1 MTQYWFTDDGG
12 ISDSP
17 IDNQGV
23 RKFSI
28 RGLELSAKLDPDDD
42 NAFVTGMSFVQDP
55 NEQTS
60 LVMRMTPLTESDED
74 DDGIADDE
82 DNCVN
87 DANPDQ
93 ADDNNNGIGDVCDE
107 SSPNYKP
114 QTNDNDDS
122 TDGGMAVLA
131 LTIFVVL
138 GFVAVAFFR
147 KKA

>member
-1 MTQYWFTDDGG
+1 M
-12 ISDSP
+12 
-17 IDNQGV
+17 
-23 RKFSI
+23 
-28 RGLELSAKLDPDDD
+28 SAKLDPDDD

-74 DDGIADDE
+74 DDGIGDDE

-107 SSPNYKP
+107 SSPNYNP